1 MRKISSLHPTDQIPV
16 PPDTVITLL
25 LTGGSSAQAMDWAT
39 STGAVANA
47 ATASVGIVRVTPL
60 TTAGAAAHCFLNLY
74 STAAAV
80 ASSGTSI
87 SSSGVNHPVLNPSA
101 FQVSGA
107 STGFSVAAYTSGV
120 VMIEAWSK

>member
-1 MRKISSLHPTDQIPV
+1 MRKISSLHPTDQVPV
-16 PPDTVITLL
+16 PPDTVQTLL
-25 LTGGSSAQAMDWAT
+25 LTGGSSAQALDWQT

-47 ATASVGIVRVTPL
+47 AAAGVGIIRVTPL
-60 TTAGAAAHCFLNLY
+60 TTAGAAFHCFLNLF

-87 SSSGVNHPVLNPSA
+87 SSSGVNHPVINASA
-101 FQVSGA
+101 FQVAGG

-120 VMIEAWSK
+120 VMIEQWGK